1 MVHREFRR
9 ERSLW
14 RKLGQDLL
22 FCAAAMAVFTVLF
35 ILGDLAVYGHVRW

>member
-14 RKLGQDLL
+14 RKLGLELL
-22 FCAAAMAVFTVLF
+22 FAAGAAAVFSVLF
-35 ILGDLAVYGHVRW
+35 VLGDLAVYGHVRW